1 MARYRRY
8 APSLRSTVEYRG
20 LSGPAPNAQSLVDF
34 FIVGPLTT
42 IVPGLLVAGPATVFE
57 ALGWDDADPQLL
69 RKVWEEVIAS
79 GLVRYDKATRLVWLP
94 ALTQEVY
101 LPDQPQVLQSWA
113 APWSELPD
121 SELKHEAW
129 VALRDA
135 FAQRRPKNREKREVA
150 STAFADAFLR
160 ACPEPRCSRASEAH
174 IQPENHPNT
183 KSAQKT
189 EAQHAKQPDAHPNV
203 STSHAPSRSGSL
215 QDQDQDQKQDQ
226 EQRDTATRVR
236 AIPLTGAEVYRRLA
250 LLWCPAKDVLHVQ
263 WTPCKPPPHQ
273 DLPGTLE
280 PASERYWFDA
290 MRQLQPTD
298 EALTKAAAYLAARQH
313 WQDKNRTGVSLA
325 FLLKPNSGNLFD
337 LLSKARAWAP
347 EGERV
352 GASPKGLVKPS
363 AAADQNTSTEE
374 LRALWQGVGDGR

>member
-129 VALRDA
+129 VALREA
-135 FAQRRPKNREKREVA
+135 FAQRRPKNREKRDVA

-160 ACPEPRCSRASEAH
+160 ACPEPRSLRASEANT
-174 IQPENHPNT
+174 QPKNQPNS
-183 KSAQKT
+183 KAAQKPKT
-189 EAQHAKQPDAHPNV
+189 QDARQHDAHPNV
-203 STSHAPSRSGSL
+203 STSHSPSRSGSL
-215 QDQDQDQKQDQ
+215 QDQDQKQDQ
-226 EQRDTATRVR
+226 EQKDTATRVR
-236 AIPLTGAEVYRRLA
+236 AIPLTGAEVYRLLA
-250 LLWCPAKDVLHVQ
+250 LLWCPARDVLHVQ
-263 WTPCKPPPHQ
+263 WVPCDPPPHS
-273 DLPGTLE
+273 DLPGRLE
-280 PASERYWFDA
+280 SSSERYWFDSV
-290 MRQLQPTD
+290 RQLNPTD
-298 EALTKAAAYLAARQH
+298 AELTKAAAFLAARQH
-313 WQDKNRTGVSLA
+313 WQDKNRTGVSLS

-337 LLSKARAWAP
+337 LFAKAKAWAP
-347 EGERV
+347 GTPAVARDV
-352 GASPKGLVKPS
+352 PRSGLVQPS
-363 AAADQNTSTEE
+363 AQPDGATTIDE
-374 LRALWQGVGDGR
+374 LKQLYRRGTNAN

>member
-57 ALGWDDADPQLL
+57 ALGWDDAAPQLL

-129 VALRDA
+129 VALREA
-135 FAQRRPKNREKREVA
+135 FAQRRPKNREKRDVA

-160 ACPEPRCSRASEAH
+160 ACPEPRCSRASEANT
-174 IQPENHPNT
+174 QPKQQPNS
-183 KSAQKT
+183 KAAQKPKT
-189 EAQHAKQPDAHPNV
+189 QDARQPDVHPDV
-203 STSHAPSRSGSL
+203 STSHAHSRSGSL
-215 QDQDQDQKQDQ
+215 QEQEQDQ
-226 EQRDTATRVR
+226 EQKDTATRVR
-236 AIPLTGAEVYRRLA
+236 AIPLTGAEVYRLLA

-263 WTPCKPPPHQ
+263 WTPCEPPPHQ
-273 DLPGTLE
+273 DLPGKLE
-280 PASERYWFDA
+280 MVSERYWFDA

-298 EALTKAAAYLAARQH
+298 EALRKAASYLAARQH
-313 WQDKNRTGVSLA
+313 WQDRNRTGVSLA

-337 LLSKARAWAP
+337 LLSKARAWSP
-347 EGERV
+347 EGEPA
-352 GASPKGLVKPS
+352 GAAPKGLVKPS
-363 AAADQNTSTEE
+363 AVADQNTSAEE
-374 LRALWQGVGDGR
+374 LRALWKGVGDGR